1 MEYRLSD
8 GEVKLIHE
16 AVSAE
21 TEHLHPCLVLKLFNP
36 VLPDVLG
43 GSSSFLDTFVPKPKE
58 SSVLYYVSKLCHLY
72 SLLVRPAFQPFPSKT
87 RDRTLLEALFTHAV
101 GNGSFDE
108 DRIALVFFSYWGG
121 AVQDQLTKSF
131 SSFLTTSTAIAVDTA
146 TTIASPANDPL
157 STFLSS
163 SDGSSF
169 HRYCAKLEGYDQP
182 TLTVIDLNCGVEI
195 GVYSTSLYKEAPGF
209 ESPASPSFIFTTH
222 PHFTV
227 YLQRERSREPHH
239 QYLNASSRSK
249 NRDNLPHGVGWGGFT
264 SQGEGGFRIFL
275 PENEFM
281 SPKCSPGTAN
291 DCRTFLPGP
300 LLPVECMGVGDA
312 VRIRVYGTKNVSSG
326 LLSLNAEAERRNQSV
341 AKARKVDRAAFL
353 DDFKNGVIE
362 SKAFAHTSQVDK
374 GRAGE
379 DV

>member
-1 MEYRLSD
+1 M
-8 GEVKLIHE
+8 LIAH
-16 AVSAE
+16 
-21 TEHLHPCLVLKLFNP
+21 HPFAP
-36 VLPDVLG
+36 V
-43 GSSSFLDTFVPKPKE
+43 
-58 SSVLYYVSKLCHLY
+58 
-72 SLLVRPAFQPFPSKT
+72 
-87 RDRTLLEALFTHAV
+87 RT
-101 GNGSFDE
+101 
-108 DRIALVFFSYWGG
+108 
-121 AVQDQLTKSF
+121 
-131 SSFLTTSTAIAVDTA
+131 TT
-146 TTIASPANDPL
+146 
-157 STFLSS
+157 
-163 SDGSSF
+163 
-169 HRYCAKLEGYDQP
+169 
-182 TLTVIDLNCGVEI
+182 
-195 GVYSTSLYKEAPGF
+195 
-209 ESPASPSFIFTTH
+209 
-222 PHFTV
+222 
-227 YLQRERSREPHH
+227 
-239 QYLNASSRSK
+239 
-249 NRDNLPHGVGWGGFT
+249 
-264 SQGEGGFRIFL
+264 RIFL